1 MRSHF
6 LGSDV
11 FMRVCSGLCALHLA
25 VQVNS
30 LSCVRALLDGGAD
43 VEVQE
48 LTCGRTALHLATE
61 LGNLSLAGCL
71 LLEVLLTPHMINESF
86 GGCYFSEYC
95 IFLLFES
102 LLYCFSVFST
112 EAHL

>member
-1 MRSHF
+1 MC
-6 LGSDV
+6 
-11 FMRVCSGLCALHLA
+11 VCSGLCALHLA
-25 VQVNS
+25 VQANS

-71 LLEVLLTPHMINESF
+71 LLEVLLAPHMINESVNAF
-86 GGCYFSEYC
+86 GGFCFSEFC
-95 IFLLFES
+95 LFLLFES
-102 LLYCFSVFST
+102 LLYCFIVFST